1 MAMIGPFPRRALA
14 RIVLLALVIGAL
26 LGLAGT
32 SIPTAGSSGTGLNGL
47 GQYVIDP
54 DTNGPM
60 LGSQFLIPL
69 SQPTADGET
78 YGDLI
83 ASRRAAG
90 LAEPRLIVID
100 LFATWCPPCQ
110 QETPTLRSLDRAYR
124 DEGLLII
131 GISVQELRE
140 TVRGYAE
147 RYEIEY
153 PILLDVDG
161 ALFRAAL
168 AGGLPTKILLDAE
181 GHVLQV
187 LPRPFTP
194 EDGPGLIAP
203 LLRAP

>member
-14 RIVLLALVIGAL
+14 RIALLALVVAIL

-32 SIPTAGSSGTGLNGL
+32 NIPTAGSSGTGLNDQ

-54 DTNGPM
+54 ETSGPL
-60 LGSQFLIPL
+60 LGSKFLIPFG
-69 SQPTADGET
+69 QPAADGET

-83 ASRRAAG
+83 ASRLVAG
-90 LAEPRLIVID
+90 LEEPRLIIVD

-161 ALFRAAL
+161 ALFREAL

-181 GHVLQV
+181 GRVLQV

>member
-1 MAMIGPFPRRALA
+1 M
-14 RIVLLALVIGAL
+14 LALL
-26 LGLAGT
+26 LLL
-32 SIPTAGSSGTGLNGL
+32 SRPNIPTGAATPSGLYVVDPNATGIEAGATF
-47 GQYVIDP
+47 VIP
-54 DTNGPM
+54 AA
-60 LGSQFLIPL
+60 
-69 SQPTADGET
+69 QPVAGGGVFAD
-78 YGDLI
+78 
-83 ASRRAAG
+83 AQAA
-90 LAEPRLIVID
+90 LPAPRLVIID

-124 DEGLLII
+124 EKGLLII

-181 GHVLQV
+181 GRVLEV

>member
-1 MAMIGPFPRRALA
+1 MIGPFPRRALA
-14 RIVLLALVIGAL
+14 RIAVVAIGIAIL

-32 SIPTAGSSGTGLNGL
+32 NVPIPGSSGTGFNEQ

-54 DTNGPM
+54 DTSGPL
-60 LGSQFLIPL
+60 LGSQFLIPPN
-69 SQPTADGET
+69 QPSADGET

-83 ASRRAAG
+83 ASRGVAG
-90 LAEPRLIVID
+90 LEGPRLIIVD
-100 LFATWCPPCQ
+100 FFATWCPPCQ

-124 DEGLLII
+124 DEGLLLV

-140 TVRGYAE
+140 SVRGYAE

-181 GHVLQV
+181 GRVLQV

-194 EDGPGLIAP
+194 EDGPNLIAP
-203 LLRAP
+203 LLRVP

>member
-1 MAMIGPFPRRALA
+1 VAAIGPFPRRALA
-14 RIVLLALVIGAL
+14 RIVLLAIVIAVL

-32 SIPTAGSSGTGLNGL
+32 TVPTAGSSDTGLNDQ

-54 DTNGPM
+54 NTNGPM
-60 LGSQFLIPL
+60 RGSQFLIPPN
-69 SQPTADGET
+69 QPAANGET
-78 YGDLI
+78 FGDLI
-83 ASRRAAG
+83 AMRRAAG
-90 LAEPRLIVID
+90 LAEPRLIIVD

-124 DEGLLII
+124 EEGLLII

-161 ALFRAAL
+161 TLFRAAL

-181 GHVLQV
+181 GRVLQV

-203 LLRAP
+203 LLRIP

>member
-1 MAMIGPFPRRALA
+1 MIGPFPRRALA
-14 RIVLLALVIGAL
+14 RIAVVAIGIAIL

-32 SIPTAGSSGTGLNGL
+32 NVPIPGSSGTGFNEQ

-54 DTNGPM
+54 DTSGPL
-60 LGSQFLIPL
+60 LGSQFLIPPN
-69 SQPTADGET
+69 QPSADGET

-83 ASRRAAG
+83 ASRGVAG
-90 LAEPRLIVID
+90 LEGPRLIIVD
-100 LFATWCPPCQ
+100 FFATWCPPCQ

-124 DEGLLII
+124 DEGLLLV

-140 TVRGYAE
+140 SVRGYAE

-181 GHVLQV
+181 GRVLQV

-194 EDGPGLIAP
+194 EDGPNLIAP
-203 LLRAP
+203 LLHVP

>member
-1 MAMIGPFPRRALA
+1 MIGPFPRRALA
-14 RIVLLALVIGAL
+14 RIVVVAIGIAIL

-32 SIPTAGSSGTGLNGL
+32 SVPIPGSSGTGFNEQ

-54 DTNGPM
+54 DTSGPL
-60 LGSQFLIPL
+60 LGSQFLIPPN
-69 SQPTADGET
+69 QPSADGET

-83 ASRRAAG
+83 ASRRVAG
-90 LAEPRLIVID
+90 LEGPRLIIVD
-100 LFATWCPPCQ
+100 FFATWCPPCQ

-124 DEGLLII
+124 DEGLLLV

-181 GHVLQV
+181 GRVLQV

-194 EDGPGLIAP
+194 EDGPNLIAP
-203 LLRAP
+203 LLRVP

>member
-1 MAMIGPFPRRALA
+1 MIGPFPRRVLA
-14 RIVLLALVIGAL
+14 RILLLALVIAVL

-32 SIPTAGSSGTGLNGL
+32 SIPTAGSSDTGINEQ

-54 DTNGPM
+54 DSSGP
-60 LGSQFLIPL
+60 LIGSQFLIPL
-69 SQPTADGET
+69 SQPAAGGTT

-90 LAEPRLIVID
+90 LGEPRLIIVD

-124 DEGLLII
+124 EEGLLII

-153 PILLDVDG
+153 PILLDADG

-181 GHVLQV
+181 GRVLQV

>member
-1 MAMIGPFPRRALA
+1 MIGPFPRRALN
-14 RIVLLALVIGAL
+14 RIALLALVIGAI

-32 SIPTAGSSGTGLNGL
+32 SIPTAGSSGTGLNDQ

-54 DTNGPM
+54 NTNGPVV
-60 LGSQFLIPL
+60 GSQFLIPP
-69 SQPTADGET
+69 SQPAAGGGT

-83 ASRRAAG
+83 AARRAAG
-90 LAEPRLIVID
+90 LGEPRLIIVD

-124 DEGLLII
+124 EEGLLII

-147 RYEIEY
+147 RYEIGY
-153 PILLDVDG
+153 PVLLDVDG

-181 GHVLQV
+181 GRVLQV

>member
-1 MAMIGPFPRRALA
+1 VAMIGPFPRRALT
-14 RIVLLALVIGAL
+14 RIALLALVIGAI

-32 SIPTAGSSGTGLNGL
+32 SIPTAGSSGTGLNDQ

-54 DTNGPM
+54 DTNGPIP
-60 LGSQFLIPL
+60 GSQLLIPL
-69 SQPTADGET
+69 SQPAAGGGT

-83 ASRRAAG
+83 AARRAAG
-90 LAEPRLIVID
+90 LGEPRLIIVD

-124 DEGLLII
+124 EEGLLIV

-147 RYEIEY
+147 RYEIGY
-153 PILLDVDG
+153 PVLLDVDG

-181 GHVLQV
+181 GRVLQV

>member
-1 MAMIGPFPRRALA
+1 MAAIGPFPRRALA
-14 RIVLLALVIGAL
+14 RIVLLALVIAAL

-32 SIPTAGSSGTGLNGL
+32 GIPTAGESDTGINEQ

-54 DTNGPM
+54 DSSGPL
-60 LGSQFLIPL
+60 LGSQFFIPM
-69 SQPTADGET
+69 SQPAADGET
-78 YGDLI
+78 YGDLV

-90 LAEPRLIVID
+90 LGEPRLIIVD

-124 DEGLLII
+124 EEGLLII

-153 PILLDVDG
+153 PILLDADG

-181 GHVLQV
+181 GRVLQV

>member
-1 MAMIGPFPRRALA
+1 MIGPFPRRALT
-14 RIVLLALVIGAL
+14 RIALLALVIGAI

-32 SIPTAGSSGTGLNGL
+32 SIPTAGSSGTGLNDQ

-54 DTNGPM
+54 NTNGPVV
-60 LGSQFLIPL
+60 GSQFLIPP
-69 SQPTADGET
+69 SQPAAGGGT

-90 LAEPRLIVID
+90 LGEARLIIVD

-124 DEGLLII
+124 EEGLLIV
-131 GISVQELRE
+131 GVSVQELRE

-181 GHVLQV
+181 GRVLQV

>member
-14 RIVLLALVIGAL
+14 RIVILALVIAIL

-32 SIPTAGSSGTGLNGL
+32 SIPTGASSGVGLSDQ

-54 DTNGPM
+54 DTNGPAP
-60 LGSQFLIPL
+60 GSQFLIPF
-69 SQPTADGET
+69 SQPAAAGET

-83 ASRRAAG
+83 AARRAVG
-90 LAEPRLIVID
+90 LGEPRLIIVD

-124 DEGLLII
+124 NEGLLII

-181 GHVLQV
+181 GRVLQV

>member
-14 RIVLLALVIGAL
+14 RIVILALVIAIL

-32 SIPTAGSSGTGLNGL
+32 SIPTGASSGVGLSDQ

-54 DTNGPM
+54 DTNGPAP
-60 LGSQFLIPL
+60 GSQFLIPI
-69 SQPTADGET
+69 SQPAAAGET

-83 ASRRAAG
+83 AARRAVG
-90 LAEPRLIVID
+90 LGEPRLIIVD

-124 DEGLLII
+124 NEGLLII

-181 GHVLQV
+181 GRVLQV